1 MTVQKQSRE
10 SQVAQTGGVQGAGPA
25 QGTDPDGARTPAS
38 TSGPIGRIL
47 IVEDESNIL
56 EALSFILGRAGWD
69 VRGHGKGE
77 DALQEIARLSPD
89 ILVLDVMLPGR
100 SGFDILAD
108 LRARPETQALPVLM
122 LTAKGQAKD
131 REQAMALGANG
142 FLTKPF
148 SNTELLEVIA
158 AMGGQSSA
166 ASPDNGPD
174 GAG

>member
-1 MTVQKQSRE
+1 MTGQNN
-10 SQVAQTGGVQGAGPA
+10 GGAGPA
-25 QGTDPDGARTPAS
+25 NHTGDNDTAARS
-38 TSGPIGRIL
+38 SGPIGRIL

-56 EALSFILGRAGWD
+56 EALSFILSRAGWD

-77 DALQEIARLSPD
+77 DALDEIARLSPD

-100 SGFDILAD
+100 SGFDILGD
-108 LRARPETQALPVLM
+108 LRARAETRALPVLM

-148 SNTELLEVIA
+148 SNAELLEVIA
-158 AMGGQSSA
+158 AMKAGPAGERAGG
-166 ASPDNGPD
+166 
-174 GAG
+174 GA

>member
-1 MTVQKQSRE
+1 MTIHEETGE
-10 SQVAQTGGVQGAGPA
+10 SPVASSDTGQGEA
-25 QGTDPDGARTPAS
+25 T

-56 EALSFILGRAGWD
+56 EALNFILSRAGWD
-69 VRGHGKGE
+69 VSGHGKGD
-77 DALQEIARLSPD
+77 DALDEIARLSPD
-89 ILVLDVMLPGR
+89 MLVLDVMLPGR

-108 LRARPETQALPVLM
+108 LRAKPETAGLPVLM

-131 REQAMALGANG
+131 REQAMSLGANG

-158 AMGGQSSA
+158 SMRA
-166 ASPDNGPD
+166 AIPGVE
-174 GAG
+174 G

>member
-1 MTVQKQSRE
+1 MTAQKEQGGERPRRQS
-10 SQVAQTGGVQGAGPA
+10 GAEPAARA
-25 QGTDPDGARTPAS
+25 QGGGGPPPGK
-38 TSGPIGRIL
+38 GPIGRIL
-47 IVEDESNIL
+47 IIEDESNIL
-56 EALSFILGRAGWD
+56 EALNFILSRAGWD
-69 VRGHGKGE
+69 VRGHGKGA
-77 DALQEIARLSPD
+77 DALAEIARLSPD

-148 SNTELLEVIA
+148 SNSELLEVIA
-158 AMGGQSSA
+158 SMGTASA
-166 ASPDNGPD
+166 
-174 GAG
+174 GAGPASYPGAAPGEGG

>member
-1 MTVQKQSRE
+1 MTADDQSGE
-10 SQVAQTGGVQGAGPA
+10 SPVEQAGA
-25 QGTDPDGARTPAS
+25 TPAPK
-38 TSGPIGRIL
+38 SGPIGRIL

-56 EALSFILGRAGWD
+56 EALSFILSRAGWD

-77 DALQEIARLSPD
+77 DALAEIARLSPD

-108 LRARPETQALPVLM
+108 LRAKPETQALPVLM

-131 REQAMALGANG
+131 REQAMSLGANG

-148 SNTELLEVIA
+148 SNTELLQVIA
-158 AMGGQSSA
+158 SMAAAPGA
-166 ASPDNGPD
+166 ASGTE
-174 GAG
+174 G